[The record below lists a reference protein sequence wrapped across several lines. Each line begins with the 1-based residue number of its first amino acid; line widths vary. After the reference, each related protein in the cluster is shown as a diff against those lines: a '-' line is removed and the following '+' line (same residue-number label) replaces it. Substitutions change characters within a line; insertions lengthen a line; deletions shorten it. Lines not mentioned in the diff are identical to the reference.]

1 MSSANVFCRPRF
13 VMQCATFVNGLLIS
27 TAYAQQGTPAP
38 EPPAQEN
45 PPEAEAPFSE
55 QGQDSAPGPEA
66 PAGETPA
73 PSGVGETNDQTPE
86 PEAPS
91 ADAPAPDAGMQ
102 GTEEAFSDADF
113 QAFSDSNPLQ
123 QGEAEAIIVTTDRR
137 SKDIQ
142 KVSSSVQS
150 ISGEDLER
158 RGVTSVRELTAATP
172 YVEVGA
178 SEGNIEVYMRGIGS
192 NDNTEKGD
200 PGSAPHIDGI
210 YIPRPR
216 GFGTMFYDVERVEVN
231 LGPQGTVRGRNA
243 LGGSINIVTN
253 APKLGVWEAN
263 GSFQLGNYN
272 QRLAKAAV
280 NVPFGDRFSLRLAT
294 FSERRDPFYENR
306 GGDPEIR
313 AAEDADTWAYRVSG
327 RWVPMDNVS
336 VTVRLDNTKER
347 GTGWVGSNYTDL
359 LRLGLDPE
367 EVPNPRAVAYVGH
380 QPSQSLDHWGVSADI
395 QIDFGAASLQV
406 LSSYRD
412 LQYRQNTGTTNGV
425 FYHGIDAGDLDRYT
439 TSVWYTTSESYV
451 NEIRLFAPD
460 TASFRW
466 TAGFFHFAEEQYV
479 FLGQVE
485 DHTYGYMGQEFN
497 HNDVPSGSIAGYVDA
512 TLDITDTL
520 RALAGFRLT
529 SEFKERHGIG
539 GGFNFACNQTN
550 VPEGETCAGFNDE
563 RYGTE
568 GFQFTQDGRTRYD
581 EGGRTASAEDARE
594 RVDIYLDGIET
605 FGARD
610 TLEEL
615 LNQPGADVG
624 LGFREQHGDVSEVFP
639 DFRVGGEWDV
649 APLNMLYLTFTTGH
663 KSGGFNDTIY
673 VEGEDRPY
681 AATFESETLYATE
694 LGSKNVLLDR
704 KLVLNA
710 AAFWYAY
717 LNYQTSNVQEFGP
730 TEASTTVRENTGD
743 ARVLGLQA
751 DAVGYLPNGFTA
763 RGSMMLL
770 DARYLGAQV
779 LDTRVSW
786 TPMAENTTDLEGN
799 FLPRAPQLALSYG
812 IEQNIPTAVGYFD
825 WSLSGQTKSKMYMT
839 QFNGEGHDL
848 DGNYN
853 PVFSDVVPWTT
864 RLDASVGYTRT
875 EGDIRIDAFVSN
887 LTDMTY
893 MTSLIN
899 VPNTNLRFFN
909 PPRQF
914 GGRLSM
920 FL

>member
-1 MSSANVFCRPRF
+1 MRSANVFCRPRF
-13 VMQCATFVNGLLIS
+13 VMQCATVVNALLIS
-27 TAYAQQGTPAP
+27 TAHAQEGTPAP
-38 EPPAQEN
+38 EPPAQET

-55 QGQDSAPGPEA
+55 QGQDSATGPEA
-66 PAGETPA
+66 PAGQTPA

-86 PEAPS
+86 TAATPEAPS

-102 GTEEAFSDADF
+102 GTEEEFSDADF

-142 KVSSSVQS
+142 KVSSSVQA

-327 RWVPMDNVS
+327 RWVPMANVS
-336 VTVRLDNTKER
+336 VTVRIDNTKER

-512 TLDITDTL
+512 TLDITDAL

-539 GGFNFACNQTN
+539 GGFNFACIPEN

-568 GFQFTQDGRTRYD
+568 GFQFAQDGRTRYD
-581 EGGRTASAEDARE
+581 EGGRSRSAEDARE

-610 TLEEL
+610 TLEDL

-624 LGFREQHGDVSEVFP
+624 LGFREQHGRVSELFP
-639 DFRVGGEWDV
+639 DFRVGAEWDLT
-649 APLNMLYLTFTTGH
+649 PLSMAYLTFSTGH

-673 VEGEDRPY
+673 VEGDSAPLLQ
-681 AATFESETLYATE
+681 FEHGVDVDFHRVEYPLVIA
-694 LGSKNVLLDR
+694 LGVGI
-704 KLVLNA
+704 A
-710 AAFWYAY
+710 
-717 LNYQTSNVQEFGP
+717 QG
-730 TEASTTVRENTGD
+730 
-743 ARVLGLQA
+743 LGLA
-751 DAVGYLPNGFTA
+751 
-763 RGSMMLL
+763 
-770 DARYLGAQV
+770 
-779 LDTRVSW
+779 
-786 TPMAENTTDLEGN
+786 
-799 FLPRAPQLALSYG
+799 
-812 IEQNIPTAVGYFD
+812 
-825 WSLSGQTKSKMYMT
+825 
-839 QFNGEGHDL
+839 
-848 DGNYN
+848 
-853 PVFSDVVPWTT
+853 
-864 RLDASVGYTRT
+864 
-875 EGDIRIDAFVSN
+875 
-887 LTDMTY
+887 
-893 MTSLIN
+893 
-899 VPNTNLRFFN
+899 
-909 PPRQF
+909 
-914 GGRLSM
+914 
-920 FL
+920 